1 MQRSAGET
9 LADIL
14 IRYLTDLAKAADFYA
29 NLAGRTQCNALDVIM
44 AMEDVG
50 TSPTSAAENNRPLSS
65 SKALQEVMHP
75 HTYKS
80 TPVRNERKSDPR
92 LDKLEL
98 ARQRRKAERSL
109 VSLHSRLSST
119 GAATPKLTLLPEP
132 HVVSAP
138 GENAIPAA
146 LAAIRASVGISP
158 SLASSAGV
166 PSRQQWPPSSE
177 QEAILSKLEAE
188 ELTKRENHKKQMVK
202 YLCPSVLEAFA
213 PAIEAARHG
222 KDSMDG
228 GEGAHILPEAKD
240 RRPVHLSFD
249 WGKKAREKA
258 LAVQLSMGVHNRS
271 PGKEKVKVTSQGSD
285 EEKDDKKKR
294 AEQIL
299 AQAMEA
305 MEGADDVTQA

>member
-1 MQRSAGET
+1 MLR
-9 LADIL
+9 L
-14 IRYLTDLAKAADFYA
+14 IIQAFR
-29 NLAGRTQCNALDVIM
+29 
-44 AMEDVG
+44 
-50 TSPTSAAENNRPLSS
+50 NNRNLKP
-65 SKALQEVMHP
+65 K
-75 HTYKS
+75 
-80 TPVRNERKSDPR
+80 VRQGKGSGWQPAKIPSWLR
-92 LDKLEL
+92 LFKQGKK
-98 ARQRRKAERSL
+98 RCQNCRHL
-109 VSLHSRLSST
+109 V
-119 GAATPKLTLLPEP
+119 
-132 HVVSAP
+132 
-138 GENAIPAA
+138 
-146 LAAIRASVGISP
+146 
-158 SLASSAGV
+158 
-166 PSRQQWPPSSE
+166 Q
-177 QEAILSKLEAE
+177 